1 MDFTIK
7 IRQLPTEVISLT
19 DNIAHEVGTDLKR
32 STVQELA
39 DLIANYASTITG
51 VGFRP
56 ANAGKHYPIAQLK
69 SLF

>member
-1 MDFTIK
+1 
-7 IRQLPTEVISLT
+7 LT

-51 VGFRP
+51 VGFSP